1 MKGSKLCYELL
12 QKLGG
17 EEGVSVMLLRNSDK
31 ILYMVSFTRNLSV
44 GNYSLYS
51 LTSKTLVF
59 R

>member
-1 MKGSKLCYELL
+1 MKGSKLCYKLL
-12 QKLGG
+12 QKFGG
-17 EEGVSVMLLRNSDK
+17 GEGVSVMLLRNSDK
-31 ILYMVSFTRNLSV
+31 ILYMVNITRNLSV